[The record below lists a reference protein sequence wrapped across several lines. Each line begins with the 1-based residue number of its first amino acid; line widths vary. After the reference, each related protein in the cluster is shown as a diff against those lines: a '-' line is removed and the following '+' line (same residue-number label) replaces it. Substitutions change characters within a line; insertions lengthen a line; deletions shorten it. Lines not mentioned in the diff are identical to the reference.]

1 MIMKRY
7 FFFVLFFPMVM
18 VPIIPIHAESLED
31 KLKNA
36 LEDMLEEKVDEVLGK
51 DKDKQDKPKT
61 AHLKFT
67 GAEDLSPEILTPL
80 SGSVLDTAVPPPVLA
95 STDPEKECYDM
106 IQGKIA
112 WNNANNKSW
121 AANNVNQLC
130 RGTTK
135 AKEPGS
141 CFSYVLFNGND
152 WGKTTDHSVS
162 WKEASDLCSGTSD
175 STATTRCFK
184 LKIAARQSLSEAIG
198 ACTNA
203 KPVRAFIPR
212 AAISVAPVTTF
223 TRAEIT
229 PTATLTRRDVA
240 ATTLTRTISVNQEKA
255 CFDYVQG
262 KIAWDNAGAQ
272 KTWSPAN
279 VNRLCKNTA
288 SNSAPGDCFKYIL
301 FDGHMWG
308 KRASD
313 EVAWQQALD
322 LCEGIS
328 NNQET
333 TSCFKNSIAAG
344 SSLTD
349 AIKQCERRGITQ

>member
-7 FFFVLFFPMVM
+7 FFFVLFFS
-18 VPIIPIHAESLED
+18 IIMAPVTSIHADSLED
-31 KLKNA
+31 KLKSA
-36 LEDMLEEKVDEVLGK
+36 LEDMLEEKVDKALGK
-51 DKDKQDKPKT
+51 EKDEQAKPKT

-67 GAEDLSPEILTPL
+67 GAEDLSPEVLTPL
-80 SGSVLDTAVPPPVLA
+80 SGSVLDAAVPPPVVA
-95 STDPEKECYDM
+95 NTDPEKECYDL

-112 WNNANNKSW
+112 WNNTNSKSW
-121 AANNVNQLC
+121 APNNVNQLC

-135 AKEPGS
+135 ATEPGA
-141 CFSYVLFNGND
+141 CFRYVLFNGND
-152 WGKTTDHSVS
+152 WGQTANHSVS

-175 STATTRCFK
+175 ATATTQCFK
-184 LKIAARQSLSEAIG
+184 SKIAARQSLTEAIN

-203 KPVRAFIPR
+203 KPVRLLIPR

-229 PTATLTRRDVA
+229 PA
-240 ATTLTRTISVNQEKA
+240 ATLTRTISVNQEKA

-262 KIAWDNAGAQ
+262 KIAWDNAGTQ
-272 KTWSPAN
+272 KTWSPTN
-279 VNRLCKNTA
+279 VNRLCKNTT
-288 SNSAPGDCFKYIL
+288 SNSAPGDCFKYAL
-301 FDGHMWG
+301 FDGHLWG
-308 KRASD
+308 KRSSD
-313 EVAWQQALD
+313 QVSWQHALD

-333 TSCFKNSIAAG
+333 TTCFKNAIAAG
-344 SSLTD
+344 SSLND